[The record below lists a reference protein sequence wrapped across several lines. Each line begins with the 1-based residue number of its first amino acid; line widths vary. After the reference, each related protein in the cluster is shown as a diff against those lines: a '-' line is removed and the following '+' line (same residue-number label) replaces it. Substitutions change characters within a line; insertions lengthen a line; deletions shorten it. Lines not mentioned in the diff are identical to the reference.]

1 VLFDLRMI
9 YLNPKNV
16 ALGQRINFLHFQPV
30 LGIQYNF

>member
-1 VLFDLRMI
+1 LRLN

-16 ALGQRINFLHFQPV
+16 NLNQRINLLHFQPV

>member
-1 VLFDLRMI
+1 VV

-16 ALGQRINFLHFQPV
+16 TLNQRAYLLHLQPV